1 MEYKPTYIPP
11 IDITKRFNEF
21 LIYETIFCNGMEIPT
36 QFEVDKYFRGEL
48 PIEKLDKKIY
58 SKILEFEKY
67 EFENG
72 EYRYVPKKECLQ
84 KKETISEKLNRE
96 PALTAIKSYLK
107 AIIGIK
113 KHS

>member
-1 MEYKPTYIPP
+1 MEYKPAYIPP

-21 LIYETIFCNGMEIPT
+21 LIYETIFCNGMEIST
-36 QFEVDKYFRGEL
+36 QLEVDKYFRGEI
-48 PIEKLDKKIY
+48 PIERLSNKTY
-58 SKILEFEKY
+58 SLILRFEKY
-67 EFENG
+67 ELENG

-84 KKETISEKLNRE
+84 KKETISEKLNQE
-96 PALTAIKSYLK
+96 PALTVIKSYLE